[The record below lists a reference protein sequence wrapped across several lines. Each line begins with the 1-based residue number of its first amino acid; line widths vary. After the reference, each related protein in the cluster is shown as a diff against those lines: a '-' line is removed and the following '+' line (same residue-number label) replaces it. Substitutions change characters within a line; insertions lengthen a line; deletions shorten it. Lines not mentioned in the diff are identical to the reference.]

1 MRLKILNPGRLFVI
15 TVFAVIT
22 SVASYGQGIVPG
34 NVEVTGHLGLVSG
47 IGSHGSFGGSLGTP
61 ITDHMILSGDLSYI
75 PMGGSSVTINGATAS
90 SSAKAFNFN
99 GNLQYQ
105 FKASHAVIPYAG
117 AGLGFLHS
125 SFNSTSNLGGTGPF
139 VVQGSSTDMY
149 FNMGGGLRY
158 FVNERWGFRP
168 ELMIFAGSN
177 TYVRLAGGVFYK
189 FGE

>member
-47 IGSHGSFGGSLGTP
+47 IGSHGSFGGSVGTP

-75 PMGGSSVTINGATAS
+75 PMGGSSVSINGSTS
-90 SSAKAFNFN
+90 NSSAKAFNFN
-99 GNLQYQ
+99 GTLQYQ
-105 FKASHAVIPYAG
+105 FKQVQAITPYAG

-125 SFNSTSNLGGTGPF
+125 SFSSSSNLTGAPF
-139 VVQGSSTDMY
+139 IVQGSSTDMY
-149 FNMGGGLRY
+149 FNIGGGFRY
-158 FVNERWGFRP
+158 YVNGRWGFRP

-177 TYVRLAGGVFYK
+177 TYVRVAGGVFYK

>member
-1 MRLKILNPGRLFVI
+1 MGLKICKLSRLFEI
-15 TVFAVIT
+15 AALAVIS
-22 SVASYGQGIVPG
+22 SVVSYGQGLVPG
-34 NVEVTGHLGLVSG
+34 SVEVTGHLGIVSG
-47 IGSHGSFGGSLGTP
+47 IGSHGSFGGSIGTP
-61 ITDHMILSGDLSYI
+61 ITDHVILSGDLSYI
-75 PMGGSSVTINGATAS
+75 PLGGGSVSINGATSS

-105 FKASHAVIPYAG
+105 FKPAHAVVPYAG

-125 SFNSTSNLGGTGPF
+125 SFNSSSNLPGTAAFTAQGGT
-139 VVQGSSTDMY
+139 TDLY

-168 ELMIFAGSN
+168 ELMVFAGSN